1 MRSLWAARAAV
12 LVCLALGG
20 VPVAA
25 QEAPEPTVG
34 VHISGTETIHLP
46 VEIESQTQVGDV
58 TQMRGVHATATERID
73 DPRLSGTAT
82 IDGNV
87 DVYGHESVQWG
98 TFRIEN
104 DGGAW
109 EGPYRGVIYNGT
121 QESATVWL
129 AGSGD
134 YAGLTCYWY
143 MSGDNAD
150 LVLEIEGL
158 VFPGEAPAP

>member
-1 MRSLWAARAAV
+1 MRRLWAVSSAIVVGVV
-12 LVCLALGG
+12 LSGLT
-20 VPVAA
+20 A
-25 QEAPEPTVG
+25 QGQSPEPTAS

-46 VEIESQTQVGDV
+46 VEIESQVQVGDV
-58 TQMRGVHATATERID
+58 IQMRGVHAAATERID

-87 DVYGHESVQWG
+87 DVYGTEAVQWG

-109 EGPYRGVIYNGT
+109 EGTYRGVIYGGT
-121 QESATVWL
+121 QESGTVWL

-134 YAGLTCYWY
+134 YDGLSCYWTFGG
-143 MSGDNAD
+143 SNSD

-158 VFPGEAPAP
+158 LFPGEAPAP